1 MKDKYSQSQLSWE
14 ANYSRVGWLNR
25 LHKHSPEYSLSPT
38 ICENWYPLD
47 HGFITHHTQMCCC
60 YVLLPVWEPEVHFQL
75 SVIWPALNIWYLLLL
90 TVGRISVRYLLTMN
104 CWHLFIPFAVSSMF
118 YGIFWE
124 WSIIDKTQ
132 FSSKILEFTVA
143 EKNFSWEYFLQAI

>member
-1 MKDKYSQSQLSWE
+1 MSELIS
-14 ANYSRVGWLNR
+14 SRW
-25 LHKHSPEYSLSPT
+25 
-38 ICENWYPLD
+38 W
-47 HGFITHHTQMCCC
+47 FHHTPQPGTSCC

-124 WSIIDKTQ
+124 WSIIEKTQ
-132 FSSKILEFTVA
+132 FSCKILVFTVA
-143 EKNFSWEYFLQAI
+143 EKNFSWEYFYKQFKNNLYFFIMLKWQFKTIILTVRHYDFHAGFY